1 MQTRRKFVV
10 AMGAGALAAQALQ
23 GVMAQQGYPNKPI
36 RFIMP
41 YPPGGSSEILARPML
56 FVISAAIGR
65 ARISELPPGG

>member
-1 MQTRRKFVV
+1 MHTRRKFVV
-10 AMGAGALAAQALQ
+10 AMGASAIAAPALQ

-41 YPPGGSSEILARPML
+41 YPPGGSSEILARP
-56 FVISAAIGR
+56 IAAEMTKSIGR